1 MNVREWLM
9 TRLKDT
15 PGYDKVGGRFYPR
28 GSLGIGGNPAD
39 PEVPYAMYSLRG
51 PDANTSVR
59 ETQASGTYYLYLYV
73 YDQKGSYVRIE
84 EIHRLLRETL
94 EVLSGHKDES
104 WRCTDI
110 LFLGL
115 GDETTD
121 GSNNLIIG
129 TYRLTGPQ

>member
-1 MNVREWLM
+1 MNPRAWLVERI
-9 TRLKDT
+9 TGT
-15 PGYDKVGGRFYPR
+15 PGHDKVEGRFYPR
-28 GSLGIGGNPAD
+28 GSLGIGGNPAEPD
-39 PEVPYAMYSLRG
+39 APYAMYSLRG
-51 PDANTSVR
+51 PDSNTVVR
-59 ETQASGTYYLYLYV
+59 GTHASGTYFLDLYV

-94 EVLSGHKDES
+94 EVLSGHGDES

-115 GDETTD
+115 GAETTD